1 MEQPLKITIVDDDT
15 AARLTAAAALDAP
28 EYTLSECMDGPA
40 LLAAVE
46 CDLPDLI
53 LLDIEMPGLD
63 GIETCRRLRAA
74 GHDTVPV
81 MFVSAHNDLETRLL
95 AYEAGGSDYIVK
107 PFEAEELARKTR
119 AIRQQVADRHELAAQ
134 ASYAQQTAMTVMSSL
149 AEMGVVLD
157 FMRNSF
163 ACTTPDALAAKL
175 LEALRQ
181 FNLDGML
188 ELRST
193 MGRSCHNARGGC
205 TPLETAILEHAAKME
220 RIFQFRN
227 RLTINYPTVTLFVHP
242 LPLDDPDRVGRL
254 RDHLAILAEGAEA
267 RLAAMDL
274 LCRQTVQASGIGEA
288 IAELSATLEKIDRQ
302 QAAHRLRASDI
313 DEDYLRDLVN
323 AFVHLGLSEDQE
335 TRLAEMA
342 QQTHARLAA
351 LRDES
356 HDVSDRLRD
365 VARKL
370 ERLVRC

>member
-1 MEQPLKITIVDDDT
+1 MEQPLQITIVDDDT

-28 EYTLSECMDGPA
+28 EYALSECTDGPA
-40 LLAAVE
+40 LLASVA

-53 LLDIEMPGLD
+53 LLDIEMPGID

-74 GHDTVPV
+74 GHESVQV
-81 MFVSAHNDLETRLL
+81 MFISSHNDLETRLL
-95 AYEAGGSDYIVK
+95 AYEAGGSDYLVK
-107 PFEAEELARKTR
+107 PYEPAELARKTQ
-119 AIRQQVADRHELAAQ
+119 AIRHQLLSRRELAAQ

-175 LEALRQ
+175 LEALHQ
-181 FNLDGML
+181 FNLDGMV

-193 MGRSCHNARGGC
+193 TGRSCHSTQGPC
-205 TPLETAILEHAAKME
+205 TPLETGILEHAAKME
-220 RIFQFRN
+220 RVFQFRN
-227 RLTINYPTVTLFVHP
+227 RLTINYPNVTLFAHP
-242 LPLDDPDRVGRL
+242 LPIDDADRVGRL
-254 RDHLAILAEGAEA
+254 RDHLAILVEGAEA

-274 LCRQTVQASGIGEA
+274 LCRQTIQASGIGEA
-288 IAELSATLEKIDRQ
+288 IAELSATLAEIDRQ
-302 QAAHRLRASDI
+302 QAEHRLRASDI
-313 DEDYLRDLVN
+313 DEDYLRDLVT

-342 QQTHARLAA
+342 QHTHARLAA
-351 LRDES
+351 LRDEGL
-356 HDVSDRLRD
+356 DVSDRLRE

-370 ERLVRC
+370 ERLVGT

>member
-1 MEQPLKITIVDDDT
+1 MEQPLKISIVDDDT
-15 AARLTAAAALDAP
+15 AARLTAAAALDTP
-28 EYTLSECMDGPA
+28 EYVLSECIDGPA

-46 CDLPDLI
+46 CDMPDLI
-53 LLDIEMPGLD
+53 LLDIEMPGID
-63 GIETCRRLRAA
+63 GIETCRRLRTA
-74 GHDTVPV
+74 GHDSVQV
-81 MFVSAHNDLETRLL
+81 MFISSHNDLETRLL
-95 AYEAGGSDYIVK
+95 AYDAGGNDYLVK
-107 PFEAEELARKTR
+107 PYELAELARKTH
-119 AIRQQVADRHELAAQ
+119 AIRQQLSSRRELAAQ

-149 AEMGVVLD
+149 AEMGVVLE

-181 FNLDGML
+181 FNLDGMI
-188 ELRST
+188 ELRGH
-193 MGRSCHNARGGC
+193 MGRSCHSARGGC
-205 TPLETAILEHAAKME
+205 TPLEAGILEHAAKME

-227 RLTINYPTVTLFVHP
+227 RLTINYPNVTLFAHP

-254 RDHLAILAEGAEA
+254 RDHLAVLVEGAEA
-267 RLAAMDL
+267 RLAAMNL

-288 IAELSATLEKIDRQ
+288 ITELSSTLAEIDRQ
-302 QAAHRLRASDI
+302 QAEHRLRASEI
-313 DEDYLRDLVN
+313 DEEYLGDLVN

-342 QQTHARLAA
+342 QRTHARLAA

-356 HDVSDRLRD
+356 HEVSDRLRD

-370 ERLVRC
+370 EKLVKN